1 MAKSKNGG
9 SRAMIRGRIGSDVYS
24 VGKDGKGNRQQ
35 VIRSLAVQVS
45 NPRTTNQMFGR
56 MIMSTVMQAVSA
68 LNPIIDHSFDGV
80 AKGQPSISKFIRENY
95 ALVKADAQAHPAS
108 SNVFGLNK
116 YGEKGIKVGNYI
128 VSKGSA
134 VIPSA
139 VTCGPTGIVIALE
152 AGHIT
157 VGDLK
162 TALGLT
168 VDGYMTLIVLSPTK
182 GAEYFR
188 AQLTT
193 TLADSTTIAASNVAS
208 LFTIEGNVTVT
219 PAFAD
224 NTITLGITFSD
235 ASWAYGLIVSDK
247 IDGAWQHNDCQL
259 TGGVAEDWNANTAL
273 PTYPTGSEQFL
284 NGGDL

>member
-68 LNPIIDHSFDGV
+68 LQPIIDHSFDGV
-80 AKGQPSISKFIRENY
+80 AKGQPSISEFIRRNY
-95 ALVKADAQAHPAS
+95 SLVKADAQANPAS
-108 SNVFGLNK
+108 SNRFGLNK

-139 VTCGPTGIVIALE
+139 VSCGPTGITITLE

-168 VDGYMTLIVLSPTK
+168 VDGYMTLIVLGNGN
-182 GAEYFR
+182 GAQYFR
-188 AQLTT
+188 AKLTT
-193 TLADSTTIAASNVAS
+193 TLADSTTIAAGNVAS
-208 LFTIEGNVTVT
+208 LFTIEGNVAVT

-224 NTITLGITFSD
+224 KTVTLGITFTG
-235 ASWAYGLIVSDK
+235 ATWAYGLIVSDK
-247 IDGAWQHNDCQL
+247 INGAWNHNDCQL
-259 TGGVAEDWNANTAL
+259 TGAAAEDWNANTAL
-273 PTYPTGSEQFL
+273 PTYPTGTEQFL

>member
-45 NPRTTNQMFGR
+45 NPRTSNQMFGR
-56 MIMSTVMQAVSA
+56 MIMSTVMQAVSG
-68 LNPIIDHSFDGV
+68 LKPIIDHSFDGTPT
-80 AKGQPSISKFIRENY
+80 GQPSISKFIRENY
-95 ALVKADAQAHPAS
+95 ALVKADAQDHPS
-108 SNVFGLNK
+108 SNNRFGLNK
-116 YGEKGIKVGNYI
+116 YGEKGIKIGNYV

-139 VTCGPTGIVIALE
+139 VTYGKTGIVIGLS

-168 VDGYMTLIVLSPTK
+168 VDGYMTLIVLGNGDS
-182 GAEYFR
+182 AQYFR
-188 AQLTT
+188 AKLTT
-193 TLADSTTIAASNVAS
+193 TLADSTTITTSNVAN
-208 LFTIEGNVTVT
+208 LFTIEGNVAVT

-224 NTITLGITFSD
+224 NTVTLGITFSG
-235 ASWAYGLIVSDK
+235 SNWAYGLIVSDK
-247 IDGAWQHNDCQL
+247 IDGTWQHNDCQL
-259 TGGVAEDWNANTAL
+259 TGGAAEDWNADTAL